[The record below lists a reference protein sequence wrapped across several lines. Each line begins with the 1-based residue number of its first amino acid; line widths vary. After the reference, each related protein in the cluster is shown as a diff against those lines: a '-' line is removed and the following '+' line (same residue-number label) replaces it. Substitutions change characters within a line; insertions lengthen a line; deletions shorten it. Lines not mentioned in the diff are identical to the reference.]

1 MHDTRH
7 RPDHVAL
14 LDIASEQHGYF
25 TARHAAGAGF
35 QSEVLRY
42 HAASGRF
49 IRVRR
54 GLYRLRDYPS
64 SPYDEIA
71 AAWLAVGKEKSVISH
86 ETALDLLDLSNVI
99 PNAIHITV
107 PRSRRGLPSIP
118 GVRIHTSARPFSR
131 TDVITR
137 HGLRLTSPT
146 RTILDAAEAGT
157 GPEQIEMAIEQA
169 VERGL
174 ILPTELRERTA
185 ERGGR
190 VRNLVTRAPS
200 IGSS

>member
-1 MHDTRH
+1 MTLII
-7 RPDHVAL
+7 VQTML
-14 LDIASEQHGYF
+14 LSSTSPRSSTG
-25 TARHAAGAGF
+25 TTPARQAAGAGF
-35 QSEVLRY
+35 QSEALRY

-49 IRVRR
+49 LRVRR

-86 ETALDLLDLSNVI
+86 ETALDLLDLSTVI

-107 PRSRRGLPSIP
+107 PRSRRGLPATP
-118 GVRIHTSARPFSR
+118 GVRIHTSARPFGRS
-131 TDVITR
+131 DVITR

-157 GPEQIEMAIEQA
+157 GPEQIEMAIEQT

-174 ILPTELRERTA
+174 VLPTELRERTS
-185 ERGGR
+185 ERAGC
-190 VRNLVTRAPS
+190 VRNLRRTLVRQ
-200 IGSS
+200 

>member
-1 MHDTRH
+1 MT
-7 RPDHVAL
+7 HVIVQTML
-14 LDIASEQHGYF
+14 LSWTLPPSSTG
-25 TARHAAGAGF
+25 TSRHAAGAGF

-107 PRSRRGLPSIP
+107 PRSRRVSPRSRVYGSIP
-118 GVRIHTSARPFSR
+118 PPVRSAA
-131 TDVITR
+131 
-137 HGLRLTSPT
+137 PT
-146 RTILDAAEAGT
+146 
-157 GPEQIEMAIEQA
+157 
-169 VERGL
+169 
-174 ILPTELRERTA
+174 
-185 ERGGR
+185 
-190 VRNLVTRAPS
+190 
-200 IGSS
+200 